1 MEELN
6 FVSKKEDFC
15 IKVNGIFSELSN
27 EEQLS
32 LVEISSNLNK
42 ASNCEIE
49 PELKKSF
56 LLLANICLPIL
67 NLESRNDHPFQPV
80 ITSGN
85 ERSFLPIDLNDE
97 EKLCLSSIIDENL
110 PPILKAR
117 IADILWTYLKPK
129 NKKHSEIAIENYIS
143 MDVFKDFFQPDIYVF
158 WERAVMLA
166 KQTKNGSLIEKIKSK
181 LLHEINYPSTNW
193 DFHLLKIIEI
203 FVKTDLAKELNQ
215 DFAEKLLEKQK
226 EFDHK
231 EQFHIVKQYLE
242 FSEKLFQKSNNLDKK
257 YDCIALLA
265 QATENYGDHRKNE
278 STIVANHFYKMAL
291 QRYRQI
297 PNSYRNTLQI
307 DQKLDTVQD
316 KITQSGLLI
325 TDELQLISTKQMN
338 ISELQEQSINHVKD
352 KQTAF
357 ESLLYFSG
365 VSSCN
370 FESIWKST
378 ERYIQNSVVSSLFGA
393 TSVSLDGRKISSIP
407 PLASDGNNRD
417 EVILKNTIKNFGI
430 HMHLAVEGCILPAL
444 NQIQKEHLFPKE
456 FLIQLCKLSAIVPDK
471 REILVANALYQ
482 GFGWDFRSAIHLL
495 APQVENIVRQLL
507 KQNGLVT
514 THTDQDGIENEM
526 GLSSLVN
533 MDRAR
538 GILGDDLWFELQAVF
553 TDSLSANLRNEV
565 GHGLLDDDTSNSRYS
580 VYAWWMI
587 LRLVVR
593 NVIPKS

>member
-1 MEELN
+1 MDELN
-6 FVSKKEDFC
+6 FLSKEETSTKIDE
-15 IKVNGIFSELSN
+15 IFSELSN
-27 EEQLS
+27 KEKNS
-32 LVEISSNLNK
+32 LFRIHR
-42 ASNCEIE
+42 I
-49 PELKKSF
+49 LKNITTNETNTKLRKSLF
-56 LLLANICLPIL
+56 LLSNICSPMID
-67 NLESRNDHPFQPV
+67 LESRNDPFQPFM
-80 ITSGN
+80 TWGN
-85 ERSFLPIDLNDE
+85 KRSFLPIDLIDE
-97 EKLCLSSIIDENL
+97 EILYLSSILDEDF
-110 PPILKAR
+110 PAILKAR
-117 IADILWTYLKPK
+117 IADILWTYSKPK

-143 MDVFKDFFQPDIYVF
+143 MDVFDDFFEPDVYVF

-166 KQTKNGSLIEKIKSK
+166 KQIKNNSLIEKIKSK
-181 LLHEINYPSTNW
+181 LLNEIDHPSTNW

-203 FVKTDLAKELNQ
+203 FDNTDLDKGLNHEL
-215 DFAEKLLEKQK
+215 AEKLLEKQK
-226 EFDHK
+226 EFNHEK
-231 EQFHIVKQYLE
+231 QFHIAEKYLE
-242 FSEKLFQKSNNLDKK
+242 SATKLFKK
-257 YDCIALLA
+257 AGNAEDSYRSLAFLA
-265 QATENYGDHRKNE
+265 QATENHGDYRKNE
-278 STIVANHFYKMAL
+278 SAMVANSFYKLAL
-291 QRYRQI
+291 QRYREI
-297 PNSYRNTLQI
+297 PNLYRNTLQI

-378 ERYIQNSVVSSLFGA
+378 ENNINNSPISSLFGA

-407 PLASDGNNRD
+407 PLNGDNKD
-417 EVILKNTIKNFGI
+417 EVILKTAIKNFGI

-444 NQIQKEHLFPKE
+444 EHIQKEHLFPKE
-456 FLIQLCKLSAIVPDK
+456 FLIQLCILSAIVPDK

-533 MDRAR
+533 MEQAR

-565 GHGLLDDDTSNSRYS
+565 GHGLLDDDTSNSLYS

>member
-1 MEELN
+1 MENLE
-6 FVSKKEDFC
+6 FVLPE
-15 IKVNGIFSELSN
+15 
-27 EEQLS
+27 
-32 LVEISSNLNK
+32 EISNKINVIFITLSSEKAHSLIEICTALNQISNDNPDGK
-42 ASNCEIE
+42 
-49 PELKKSF
+49 LKNT
-56 LLLANICLPIL
+56 LTLLAKICSPIL
-67 NLESRNDHPFQPV
+67 NLESRNDPFQPLM
-80 ITSGN
+80 TLEN
-85 ERSFLPIDLNDE
+85 KRSFLPIDLTE
-97 EKLCLSSIIDENL
+97 EENLYLSSIVNEDI

-117 IADILWTYLKPK
+117 IADILWTYSIPK
-129 NKKHSEIAIENYIS
+129 NKKYSEIAIESYIS
-143 MDVFKDFFQPDIYVF
+143 MDVCNDFFQHDIYVF
-158 WERAVMLA
+158 WERAVVLA
-166 KQTKNGSLIEKIKSK
+166 KQTKNSSLIEKIKSK
-181 LLHEINYPSTNW
+181 LLHEIDRPSTNW

-215 DFAEKLLEKQK
+215 DFAKKLLEKQK
-226 EFDHK
+226 KFDHK
-231 EQFHIVKQYLE
+231 EQFHIIEQYLE

-278 STIVANHFYKMAL
+278 STMDANSFYKLAL
-291 QRYRQI
+291 QRYREI
-297 PNSYRNTLQI
+297 PKAHRNTLQI
-307 DQKLDTVQD
+307 DKKLDTIQE

-325 TDELQLISTKQMN
+325 TDELQLVSTKEMD
-338 ISELQEQSINHVKD
+338 ISDLQKHSVNYVKD

-378 ERYIQNSVVSSLFGA
+378 ENYIQNSVVSSLFGA

-407 PLASDGNNRD
+407 PLALDGNNRD
-417 EVILKNTIKNFGI
+417 KVILKNAIKNFGI

-456 FLIQLCKLSAIVPDK
+456 FLIQLCKLSAIVPEK

-482 GFGWDFRSAIHLL
+482 GFEGDFGSAIHLL

-565 GHGLLDDDTSNSRYS
+565 GHGLLDDDTSNSLYS
-580 VYAWWMI
+580 VYAWWMV
-587 LRLVVR
+587 LRLIIR
-593 NVIPKS
+593 NLELSS

>member
-6 FVSKKEDFC
+6 FVSKEDFC
-15 IKVNGIFSELSN
+15 IKVNEIFSELSN

-42 ASNCEIE
+42 SGNCEIE
-49 PELKKSF
+49 PELKKSL
-56 LLLANICLPIL
+56 LLLANICLLKL
-67 NLESRNDHPFQPV
+67 NSESRNDPFQPFM
-80 ITSGN
+80 TWGN
-85 ERSFLPIDLNDE
+85 KRSFLPIDLTDE
-97 EKLCLSSIIDENL
+97 EILYLSSIVDEDL

-117 IADILWTYLKPK
+117 IADILWTYSKPK

-143 MDVFKDFFQPDIYVF
+143 MNVFDDFFEPDVYVF

-166 KQTKNGSLIEKIKSK
+166 KQTKNSSLIEKIKSK
-181 LLHEINYPSTNW
+181 LLNEIDHPSTSW
-193 DFHLLKIIEI
+193 DFHILEIIEI
-203 FVKTDLAKELNQ
+203 FDNTDLDKGLNHEL
-215 DFAEKLLEKQK
+215 AEKLLEKQK
-226 EFDHK
+226 EFNHEK
-231 EQFHIVKQYLE
+231 QFHIAEKYLE
-242 FSEKLFQKSNNLDKK
+242 LVAKLFKKSGNEEDSYKSL
-257 YDCIALLA
+257 ALLS
-265 QATENYGDHRKNE
+265 QATENHGDYRKNE
-278 STIVANHFYKMAL
+278 SAMVANHFYKMAL

-307 DQKLDTVQD
+307 DQKLDLIQE

-325 TDELQLISTKQMN
+325 TDELQLISTEQMN
-338 ISELQEQSINHVKD
+338 ISELQEQSITHVKD

-378 ERYIQNSVVSSLFGA
+378 ENNINNSPISSLFGA

-407 PLASDGNNRD
+407 PLDGKNRD
-417 EVILKNTIKNFGI
+417 DVILKNAIKNFGI
-430 HMHLAVEGCILPAL
+430 HMNLVVEGCILPAL
-444 NQIQKEHLFPKE
+444 EQIQQEHLFPKE
-456 FLIQLCKLSAIVPDK
+456 FLIQLCKFSSIVPEK

-482 GFGWDFRSAIHLL
+482 GFEGDFRSAIHLL

-507 KQNGLVT
+507 KRNGLVT
-514 THTDQDGIENEM
+514 THTDPNGIENEM
-526 GLSSLVN
+526 GLSSLVSIAG
-533 MDRAR
+533 AR
-538 GILGDDLWFELQAVF
+538 EILGDDLWFKLQAVF

-565 GHGLLDDDTSNSRYS
+565 GHGLLDDDTSNSLYS
-580 VYAWWMI
+580 VYAWWMV

>member
-1 MEELN
+1 MENLE
-6 FVSKKEDFC
+6 FVLPE
-15 IKVNGIFSELSN
+15 
-27 EEQLS
+27 
-32 LVEISSNLNK
+32 EISNKINVIFITLSSEKAHSLIEICTALNQISNDNPDGK
-42 ASNCEIE
+42 
-49 PELKKSF
+49 LKNT
-56 LLLANICLPIL
+56 LTLLAKICSPIL
-67 NLESRNDHPFQPV
+67 NLESRNDPFQPLM
-80 ITSGN
+80 TLEN
-85 ERSFLPIDLNDE
+85 KRSFLPIDLTE
-97 EKLCLSSIIDENL
+97 EENLYLSSIVNEDI

-117 IADILWTYLKPK
+117 IADILWTYSIPK
-129 NKKHSEIAIENYIS
+129 NKKYSEIAIESYIS
-143 MDVFKDFFQPDIYVF
+143 MDVCNDFFQHDIYVF
-158 WERAVMLA
+158 WERAVVLA
-166 KQTKNGSLIEKIKSK
+166 KQTKNSSLIEKIKSK
-181 LLHEINYPSTNW
+181 LLHEIDRPSTNW

-215 DFAEKLLEKQK
+215 DFAKKLLEKQK
-226 EFDHK
+226 KFDHK
-231 EQFHIVKQYLE
+231 EQFHIIEKYLE

-278 STIVANHFYKMAL
+278 STMDANSFYKLAL
-291 QRYRQI
+291 QRYREI
-297 PNSYRNTLQI
+297 PKAHRNTLQI
-307 DQKLDTVQD
+307 DKKLDTIQE

-325 TDELQLISTKQMN
+325 TDELQLVSTKEMD
-338 ISELQEQSINHVKD
+338 ISDLQKHSVNYVKD

-378 ERYIQNSVVSSLFGA
+378 ENYIQNSVVSSLFGA

-407 PLASDGNNRD
+407 PLALDGNNRD
-417 EVILKNTIKNFGI
+417 KVILKNAIKNFGI

-456 FLIQLCKLSAIVPDK
+456 FLIQLCKLSAIVPEK

-482 GFGWDFRSAIHLL
+482 GFEGDFGSAIHLL

-565 GHGLLDDDTSNSRYS
+565 GHGLLDDDTSNSLYS
-580 VYAWWMI
+580 VYAWWMV
-587 LRLVVR
+587 LRLIIR
-593 NVIPKS
+593 NLELSS

>member
-1 MEELN
+1 MDELN
-6 FVSKKEDFC
+6 FLSKEETSTKIDE
-15 IKVNGIFSELSN
+15 IFSELSN
-27 EEQLS
+27 KEKNS
-32 LVEISSNLNK
+32 LFRIHR
-42 ASNCEIE
+42 I
-49 PELKKSF
+49 LKNITTNETNTKLRKSLF
-56 LLLANICLPIL
+56 LLSNICSPMID
-67 NLESRNDHPFQPV
+67 LESRNDPFQPFM
-80 ITSGN
+80 TWGN
-85 ERSFLPIDLNDE
+85 KRSFLPIDLIDE
-97 EKLCLSSIIDENL
+97 EILYLSSILDEDF

-117 IADILWTYLKPK
+117 IADILWTYSKPK

-143 MDVFKDFFQPDIYVF
+143 MDVFDDFFEPDVYVF

-166 KQTKNGSLIEKIKSK
+166 KQIKNNSLIEKIKSK
-181 LLHEINYPSTNW
+181 LLNEIDHPSTNW

-203 FVKTDLAKELNQ
+203 FDNTDLDKGLNHEL
-215 DFAEKLLEKQK
+215 AEKLLEKQK
-226 EFDHK
+226 EFNHEK
-231 EQFHIVKQYLE
+231 QFHIAEKYLE
-242 FSEKLFQKSNNLDKK
+242 SATKLFKK
-257 YDCIALLA
+257 AGNAEDSYRSLAFLA
-265 QATENYGDHRKNE
+265 QATENHGDYRKNE
-278 STIVANHFYKMAL
+278 SAMVANSFYKLAL
-291 QRYRQI
+291 QRYREI
-297 PNSYRNTLQI
+297 PNLYRNTLQI

-378 ERYIQNSVVSSLFGA
+378 ENNINNSPISSLFGA

-407 PLASDGNNRD
+407 PLNGDNKD
-417 EVILKNTIKNFGI
+417 EVILKTAIKNFGI

-444 NQIQKEHLFPKE
+444 EHIQKEHLFPKE
-456 FLIQLCKLSAIVPDK
+456 FLIQLCILSAIVPDK

-533 MDRAR
+533 MEQAR

-565 GHGLLDDDTSNSRYS
+565 GHGLLDDDTSNSLYS

>member
-6 FVSKKEDFC
+6 FVSKEDFC
-15 IKVNGIFSELSN
+15 IKVNEIFSELSN

-42 ASNCEIE
+42 SGNCEIE
-49 PELKKSF
+49 PELKKSL
-56 LLLANICLPIL
+56 LLLANICLLKL
-67 NLESRNDHPFQPV
+67 NSESRNDPFQPFM
-80 ITSGN
+80 TYGN
-85 ERSFLPIDLNDE
+85 KRSFLPIDLTDE
-97 EKLCLSSIIDENL
+97 EILYLSSIVDEDL

-117 IADILWTYLKPK
+117 IADILWTYSKPK

-143 MDVFKDFFQPDIYVF
+143 MDVFDDFFEPDVYVF

-166 KQTKNGSLIEKIKSK
+166 KQTKNSSLIEKIKSK
-181 LLHEINYPSTNW
+181 LLNKIDNPSTSWN
-193 DFHLLKIIEI
+193 FHLLKIIEI
-203 FVKTDLAKELNQ
+203 FDNTDLDKGLNHEL
-215 DFAEKLLEKQK
+215 AEKLLEKQK
-226 EFDHK
+226 EFNH
-231 EQFHIVKQYLE
+231 EQQFHIAEQYLE
-242 FSEKLFQKSNNLDKK
+242 LAAKLFKKSGNEEDSYKSL
-257 YDCIALLA
+257 ALLS
-265 QATENYGDHRKNE
+265 QATENHGDYRKNE
-278 STIVANHFYKMAL
+278 SAMVANSFYKLAL
-291 QRYRQI
+291 QRYREI

-316 KITQSGLLI
+316 QLTQSGLLI

-393 TSVSLDGRKISSIP
+393 TSVSVDGRKISSIP
-407 PLASDGNNRD
+407 PLALDGNNKD
-417 EVILKNTIKNFGI
+417 EVILKTAIKNFGVHI
-430 HMHLAVEGCILPAL
+430 HLAVEGCILPAL
-444 NQIQKEHLFPKE
+444 NQIQEEHIFPKD
-456 FLIQLCKLSAIVPDK
+456 FLVDLCKLSDIVPEK
-471 REILVANALYQ
+471 REILVTNALYQ
-482 GFGWDFRSAIHLL
+482 GFEWDFRSAIHLL
-495 APQVENIVRQLL
+495 APQAENMVRQLL
-507 KQNGLVT
+507 KRNRFVT
-514 THTDQDGIENEM
+514 THIDQNGIENEM
-526 GLSSLVN
+526 GLSSLVSI
-533 MDRAR
+533 DGAR
-538 GILGDDLWFELQAVF
+538 EILGDDLWFELQAVF

-565 GHGLLDDDTSNSRYS
+565 GHGLLDDDTSNSLYS
-580 VYAWWMI
+580 IYAWWMV

>member
-1 MEELN
+1 MDELN
-6 FVSKKEDFC
+6 FLSKEETSTKIDE
-15 IKVNGIFSELSN
+15 IFSELSN
-27 EEQLS
+27 EEKNS
-32 LVEISSNLNK
+32 LFRIHS
-42 ASNCEIE
+42 I
-49 PELKKSF
+49 LKNIATNETNTKLRKSLF
-56 LLLANICLPIL
+56 LLSNICSPMID
-67 NLESRNDHPFQPV
+67 LESRNDPFQPFM
-80 ITSGN
+80 TWGN
-85 ERSFLPIDLNDE
+85 KRSFLPIDLINE
-97 EKLCLSSIIDENL
+97 EILYLSSIVDEDL

-117 IADILWTYLKPK
+117 IADILWTYSKPK

-143 MDVFKDFFQPDIYVF
+143 MDVFDDFFEPDVHVF

-166 KQTKNGSLIEKIKSK
+166 KQTKNSSLIEKIKSK
-181 LLHEINYPSTNW
+181 LLEEIENPSTNW
-193 DFHLLKIIEI
+193 DFYLLTIIEI
-203 FVKTDLAKELNQ
+203 FDNTDLDEERNYKL
-215 DFAEKLLEKQK
+215 AEKLLEKQK
-226 EFDHK
+226 EFNHK
-231 EQFHIVKQYLE
+231 QQFHIVEKYLE
-242 FSEKLFQKSNNLDKK
+242 LAAKLFKKSGNAEDSYKSL
-257 YDCIALLA
+257 ALLS
-265 QATENYGDHRKNE
+265 QAIENHGDYRKNE
-278 STIVANHFYKMAL
+278 SAMVANSFYKLAF
-291 QRYRQI
+291 QRYREI
-297 PNSYRNTLQI
+297 PKSYRSILQI
-307 DQKLDTVQD
+307 DQKLDTVQE

-325 TDELQLISTKQMN
+325 TDELKLISTKEMD
-338 ISELQEQSINHVKD
+338 ISDLQEHCANHVKG

-378 ERYIQNSVVSSLFGA
+378 ENNINNSPISSLFGA

-407 PLASDGNNRD
+407 PLNGDNKD
-417 EVILKNTIKNFGI
+417 EVILKTAIKNFGI

-444 NQIQKEHLFPKE
+444 EHIQKEHLFPKE
-456 FLIQLCKLSAIVPDK
+456 FLIQLCILSAIVPDK

-533 MDRAR
+533 MEQAR
-538 GILGDDLWFELQAVF
+538 EILGDDLWFELQAVF

-565 GHGLLDDDTSNSRYS
+565 GHGLLDDDTSNSLYS

>member
-6 FVSKKEDFC
+6 FVSKEDFC

-42 ASNCEIE
+42 SGNCEIE
-49 PELKKSF
+49 PELKKSL
-56 LLLANICLPIL
+56 LLLANICLLKL
-67 NLESRNDHPFQPV
+67 NSESRNDPFQSY
-80 ITSGN
+80 ISIGN
-85 ERSFLPIDLNDE
+85 NRSFHPIDLKDE
-97 EKLCLSSIIDENL
+97 EILCLSNIIDEDI
-110 PPILKAR
+110 PPIIKAR
-117 IADILWTYLKPK
+117 IADILWTCSVPK
-129 NKKHSEIAIENYIS
+129 NKKYSEIAIESYIS
-143 MDVFKDFFQPDIYVF
+143 MDVCDDFFEPNIYTF
-158 WERAVMLA
+158 WERAVVLA

-181 LLHEINYPSTNW
+181 LLHEINHPSTNW

-226 EFDHK
+226 EFNHK
-231 EQFHIVKQYLE
+231 EQFYVVEQYLE
-242 FSEKLFQKSNNLDKK
+242 LSEKLFQKSNNLDKK
-257 YDCIALLA
+257 YECIALIA
-265 QATENYGDHRKNE
+265 QATKNHGDYRKNE
-278 STIVANHFYKMAL
+278 SAMVANHFYKMAL

-307 DQKLDTVQD
+307 DQKLDLIQE

-325 TDELQLISTKQMN
+325 TDELQLISTKEID
-338 ISELQEQSINHVKD
+338 ISDLQEHCANYVKG

-378 ERYIQNSVVSSLFGA
+378 ENNINNSPISSLFGA

-407 PLASDGNNRD
+407 PLDGKNRD
-417 EVILKNTIKNFGI
+417 DVILKNAIKNFGI
-430 HMHLAVEGCILPAL
+430 HMHLVVEGCILPAL
-444 NQIQKEHLFPKE
+444 EQIQQEHLFPKE
-456 FLIQLCKLSAIVPDK
+456 FLIQLCKFSSIVPEK

-482 GFGWDFRSAIHLL
+482 GFEGDFRSAIHLL
-495 APQVENIVRQLL
+495 APQVENMIRQLL
-507 KQNGLVT
+507 KRNRLVT
-514 THTDQDGIENEM
+514 THTENSIEEEK
-526 GLSSLVN
+526 GLSRLVSS
-533 MDRAR
+533 AR
-538 GILGDDLWFELQAVF
+538 NILGDDLWFELQAVF

-565 GHGLLDDDTSNSRYS
+565 GHGLLDDDTSNSLYS

-587 LRLVVR
+587 LRLVIR

>member
-1 MEELN
+1 MDELN
-6 FVSKKEDFC
+6 FLSKEETSTKIDE
-15 IKVNGIFSELSN
+15 IFSELSN
-27 EEQLS
+27 EEKNS
-32 LVEISSNLNK
+32 LFRIHS
-42 ASNCEIE
+42 I
-49 PELKKSF
+49 LKNIATNETNTKLRKSLF
-56 LLLANICLPIL
+56 LLSNICSPMID
-67 NLESRNDHPFQPV
+67 LESRNDPFQPFM
-80 ITSGN
+80 TWGN
-85 ERSFLPIDLNDE
+85 KRSFLPIDLIDE
-97 EKLCLSSIIDENL
+97 EILYLSSILDEDF

-117 IADILWTYLKPK
+117 IADILWTYSKPK

-143 MDVFKDFFQPDIYVF
+143 MDVFDDFFEPDVYVF
-158 WERAVMLA
+158 WERTVMLA
-166 KQTKNGSLIEKIKSK
+166 KQIKNSSLIEKIKSK
-181 LLHEINYPSTNW
+181 LLNEIDHPSTNW

-203 FVKTDLAKELNQ
+203 FDNTDLDKGLNHEL
-215 DFAEKLLEKQK
+215 AEKLLEKQK
-226 EFDHK
+226 EFNHEK
-231 EQFHIVKQYLE
+231 QFHIAEKYLE
-242 FSEKLFQKSNNLDKK
+242 SATKLFKK
-257 YDCIALLA
+257 AGNAEDSCRSLAFLA
-265 QATENYGDHRKNE
+265 QATENHGDYRKNE
-278 STIVANHFYKMAL
+278 SAMVANHFYKMAL

-307 DQKLDTVQD
+307 DQKLDTIQE

-325 TDELQLISTKQMN
+325 TDELKLISTEQMN

-378 ERYIQNSVVSSLFGA
+378 ENNINNSPISSLFGA

-407 PLASDGNNRD
+407 PLNGDNKD
-417 EVILKNTIKNFGI
+417 EVILKTAIKNFGI

-444 NQIQKEHLFPKE
+444 EQIQKEHLFPKE

-533 MDRAR
+533 MEQAR

-565 GHGLLDDDTSNSRYS
+565 GHGLLDDDTSNSLYS

>member
-1 MEELN
+1 MDELN
-6 FVSKKEDFC
+6 FLSKEETSTKIDE
-15 IKVNGIFSELSN
+15 IFSELSN
-27 EEQLS
+27 EEKNS
-32 LVEISSNLNK
+32 LFRIHS
-42 ASNCEIE
+42 I
-49 PELKKSF
+49 LKNIATNETNTKLRKSLF
-56 LLLANICLPIL
+56 LLSNICSPMID
-67 NLESRNDHPFQPV
+67 LESRNDPFQPFM
-80 ITSGN
+80 TWGN
-85 ERSFLPIDLNDE
+85 KRSFLPIDLIDE
-97 EKLCLSSIIDENL
+97 EILYLSSILDEDF

-117 IADILWTYLKPK
+117 IADILWTYSKPK

-143 MDVFKDFFQPDIYVF
+143 MDVFDDFFEPDVYVF

-166 KQTKNGSLIEKIKSK
+166 KQIKNNSLIEKIKSK
-181 LLHEINYPSTNW
+181 LLNEIDHPSTNW

-203 FVKTDLAKELNQ
+203 FDNTDLDKGLNHEL
-215 DFAEKLLEKQK
+215 AEKLLEKQK
-226 EFDHK
+226 EFNHEK
-231 EQFHIVKQYLE
+231 QFHIAEKYLE
-242 FSEKLFQKSNNLDKK
+242 SATKLFKK
-257 YDCIALLA
+257 AGNAEDSYRSLAFLA
-265 QATENYGDHRKNE
+265 QATENHGDYRKNE
-278 STIVANHFYKMAL
+278 SAMVANSFYKLAL
-291 QRYRQI
+291 QRYREI
-297 PNSYRNTLQI
+297 PNLYRNTLQI

-378 ERYIQNSVVSSLFGA
+378 ENNINNSPISSLFGA

-407 PLASDGNNRD
+407 PLNGDNKD
-417 EVILKNTIKNFGI
+417 EVILKTAIKNFGI

-444 NQIQKEHLFPKE
+444 EHIQKEHLFPKE
-456 FLIQLCKLSAIVPDK
+456 FLIQLCILSAIVPDK

-533 MDRAR
+533 MEQAR
-538 GILGDDLWFELQAVF
+538 EILGDDLWFELQAVF

-565 GHGLLDDDTSNSRYS
+565 GHGLLDDDTSNSLYS

>member
-1 MEELN
+1 MDELN
-6 FVSKKEDFC
+6 FLSKEETSTKIDE
-15 IKVNGIFSELSN
+15 IFSELSN
-27 EEQLS
+27 EEKNS
-32 LVEISSNLNK
+32 LFRIHS
-42 ASNCEIE
+42 I
-49 PELKKSF
+49 LKNIATNETNTKLRKSLF
-56 LLLANICLPIL
+56 LLSNICSPMID
-67 NLESRNDHPFQPV
+67 LESRNDPFQPFM
-80 ITSGN
+80 TWGN
-85 ERSFLPIDLNDE
+85 KRSFLPIDLIDE
-97 EKLCLSSIIDENL
+97 EILYLSSILDEDF

-117 IADILWTYLKPK
+117 IADILWTYSKPK

-143 MDVFKDFFQPDIYVF
+143 MDVFDDFFEPDVYVF

-166 KQTKNGSLIEKIKSK
+166 KQIKNNSLIEKIKSK
-181 LLHEINYPSTNW
+181 LLNEIDHPSTNW

-203 FVKTDLAKELNQ
+203 FDNTDLDKGLNHEL
-215 DFAEKLLEKQK
+215 AEKLLEKQK
-226 EFDHK
+226 EFNHEK
-231 EQFHIVKQYLE
+231 QFHIAEKYLE
-242 FSEKLFQKSNNLDKK
+242 SATKLFKK
-257 YDCIALLA
+257 AGNAEDSYRSLAFLA
-265 QATENYGDHRKNE
+265 QATENHGDYRKNE
-278 STIVANHFYKMAL
+278 SAMVANSFYKLAL
-291 QRYRQI
+291 QRYREI
-297 PNSYRNTLQI
+297 PNLYRNTLQI

-378 ERYIQNSVVSSLFGA
+378 ENNINNSPISSLFGA

-407 PLASDGNNRD
+407 PLNGDNKD
-417 EVILKNTIKNFGI
+417 EVILKTAIKNFGI

-444 NQIQKEHLFPKE
+444 NQIQKEYLFPKE
-456 FLIQLCKLSAIVPDK
+456 FLIQLCKLSAIVPEK

-482 GFGWDFRSAIHLL
+482 GFEGDFGSAIHLL
-495 APQVENIVRQLL
+495 APQVENMIRQRL

-514 THTDQDGIENEM
+514 THTAQKDIENEI

-533 MDRAR
+533 LDGAR
-538 GILGDDLWFELQAVF
+538 EILGDDLWFELQAVF

-565 GHGLLDDDTSNSRYS
+565 GHGLLDDETSNSLYS
-580 VYAWWMI
+580 VYAWWMV
-587 LRLVVR
+587 LRLVIH
-593 NVIPKS
+593 NVMPEI

>member
-1 MEELN
+1 MEKLS
-6 FVSKKEDFC
+6 FASKEDAC
-15 IKVNGIFSELSN
+15 ISVNGIFSELSN

-49 PELKKSF
+49 PELKKSL
-56 LLLANICLPIL
+56 LLLANIFSPIL
-67 NLESRNDHPFQPV
+67 NSESRNDPFQPFM
-80 ITSGN
+80 TWRN
-85 ERSFLPIDLNDE
+85 KRSFLPIDLIDE
-97 EKLCLSSIIDENL
+97 EILYLSSIVDEDL

-117 IADILWTYLKPK
+117 IADILWTYSKPK

-143 MDVFKDFFQPDIYVF
+143 MDVFDDFFEPDVYVF

-166 KQTKNGSLIEKIKSK
+166 KQTKNSSLIGKIKSK
-181 LLHEINYPSTNW
+181 LLDEIDHPSTSW

-203 FVKTDLAKELNQ
+203 FDNTDLDKGLIHEL
-215 DFAEKLLEKQK
+215 AEKLLEKQK
-226 EFDHK
+226 EFNH
-231 EQFHIVKQYLE
+231 EQQFHIAEQYLE
-242 FSEKLFQKSNNLDKK
+242 LAAKLFKKSGNAEDSYKSL
-257 YDCIALLA
+257 ALLSE
-265 QATENYGDHRKNE
+265 ATENHGDYRKNE
-278 STIVANHFYKMAL
+278 SAMVANSFYKLAL
-291 QRYRQI
+291 QRYREI

-307 DQKLDTVQD
+307 DQKLDTVQE

-325 TDELQLISTKQMN
+325 TDELKLISTEQMN

-378 ERYIQNSVVSSLFGA
+378 ENYIQNSVVSSLFGE

-407 PLASDGNNRD
+407 PLALDGNNRN
-417 EVILKNTIKNFGI
+417 EVILKNAIKNFGI
-430 HMHLAVEGCILPAL
+430 HIHLAVKGRILPAL
-444 NQIQKEHLFPKE
+444 NQIQEEHIFPKD
-456 FLIQLCKLSAIVPDK
+456 FLVDLCKLSDIVPEK

-482 GFGWDFRSAIHLL
+482 GFEWDFRSAIHLL
-495 APQVENIVRQLL
+495 APQVENMVRQLL
-507 KQNGLVT
+507 KRNGLVT
-514 THTDQDGIENEM
+514 THTDQNGIENEM
-526 GLSSLVN
+526 GLSSLVSI
-533 MDRAR
+533 DGAR
-538 GILGDDLWFELQAVF
+538 EILGDDLWFELQAVF

-565 GHGLLDDDTSNSRYS
+565 GHGLLDDDTSNSLYS

-593 NVIPKS
+593 NIKISCA

>member
-1 MEELN
+1 MENLE
-6 FVSKKEDFC
+6 FVLPEEISNKIKAVFITLSSKKAHSLIEIC
-15 IKVNGIFSELSN
+15 TALNQISN
-27 EEQLS
+27 D
-32 LVEISSNLNK
+32 NPDGK
-42 ASNCEIE
+42 
-49 PELKKSF
+49 LKKT
-56 LLLANICLPIL
+56 LTLLANICSLVF
-67 NLESRNDHPFQPV
+67 NLESRNDPFQPY
-80 ITSGN
+80 ISIGN
-85 ERSFLPIDLNDE
+85 NRSFSPIDLKNE
-97 EKLCLSSIIDENL
+97 EILFLSNIVNEDI

-117 IADILWTYLKPK
+117 IADILWTYSI
-129 NKKHSEIAIENYIS
+129 KKQKYPEIAIESYIS
-143 MDVFKDFFQPDIYVF
+143 MDVCDDFFEPNIYTF
-158 WERAVMLA
+158 WERAVVLA
-166 KQTKNGSLIEKIKSK
+166 KQTKNSSLIKKIKSK

-226 EFDHK
+226 KFDHK
-231 EQFHIVKQYLE
+231 EQFHIVEQYLE

-278 STIVANHFYKMAL
+278 SAMVANHFYKMAL

-307 DQKLDTVQD
+307 DQKIDFIQE

-325 TDELQLISTKQMN
+325 TDELQLISTKEMD
-338 ISELQEQSINHVKD
+338 ISQLQEQNINHVKN
-352 KQTAF
+352 KKSAL
-357 ESLLYFSG
+357 ESLLYFAG
-365 VSSCN
+365 VSSCD

-378 ERYIQNSVVSSLFGA
+378 ENYIQNSVVSSLFGA

-407 PLASDGNNRD
+407 PLALDGNNRD
-417 EVILKNTIKNFGI
+417 EVILKNAIKNFGI

-482 GFGWDFRSAIHLL
+482 GFEWDFRSAIHLL

-514 THTDQDGIENEM
+514 THTDQDGIENEI

-533 MDRAR
+533 LDGAR
-538 GILGDDLWFELQAVF
+538 EILGDDLWFELQAVF

-565 GHGLLDDDTSNSRYS
+565 GHGLLDDETSNSLYS
-580 VYAWWMI
+580 VYAWWMV
-587 LRLVVR
+587 LRLIIR
-593 NVIPKS
+593 NLKPSS

>member
-1 MEELN
+1 MDELN
-6 FVSKKEDFC
+6 FLSKEETSTKIDE
-15 IKVNGIFSELSN
+15 IFSELSN
-27 EEQLS
+27 KEKNS
-32 LVEISSNLNK
+32 LFRIHR
-42 ASNCEIE
+42 I
-49 PELKKSF
+49 LKNITTNETNTKLRKSLF
-56 LLLANICLPIL
+56 LLSNICSPMID
-67 NLESRNDHPFQPV
+67 LESRNDPFQPFM
-80 ITSGN
+80 TWGN
-85 ERSFLPIDLNDE
+85 KRSFLPIDLIDE
-97 EKLCLSSIIDENL
+97 EILYLSSILDEDF

-117 IADILWTYLKPK
+117 IADILWTYSKPK

-143 MDVFKDFFQPDIYVF
+143 MDVFDDFFEPDVYVF

-166 KQTKNGSLIEKIKSK
+166 KQTKNSSLIEKIKSK
-181 LLHEINYPSTNW
+181 LLNEIDHPSTSW
-193 DFHLLKIIEI
+193 DFYLLKIIEI
-203 FVKTDLAKELNQ
+203 FDNTDLDKGLNHEL
-215 DFAEKLLEKQK
+215 AEKLLEKQK
-226 EFDHK
+226 EFNHEK
-231 EQFHIVKQYLE
+231 QFHIAEKYLE
-242 FSEKLFQKSNNLDKK
+242 SATKLFKK
-257 YDCIALLA
+257 AGNAEDSYRSLAFLA
-265 QATENYGDHRKNE
+265 QATENHGDYRKNE
-278 STIVANHFYKMAL
+278 SAMVANSFYKLAL
-291 QRYRQI
+291 QRYREI
-297 PNSYRNTLQI
+297 PNLYRNTLQI

-378 ERYIQNSVVSSLFGA
+378 ENNINNSPISSLFGA

-407 PLASDGNNRD
+407 PLNGDNKD
-417 EVILKNTIKNFGI
+417 EVILKTAIKNFGI

-444 NQIQKEHLFPKE
+444 EHIQKEHLFPKE
-456 FLIQLCKLSAIVPDK
+456 FLIQLCILSAIVPDK

-533 MDRAR
+533 MEQAR

-565 GHGLLDDDTSNSRYS
+565 GHGLLDDDTSNSLYS